1 MSEATDSTKLLM
13 AGGDVVLTS
22 DLWDSYRRAI
32 LKTRSKS
39 NQRSRALLQTD
50 INVFFYH
57 ARLSVSFF
65 LFSFATQLTQNV
77 I

>member
-1 MSEATDSTKLLM
+1 MSEATDCTKLLM
-13 AGGDVVLTS
+13 AGGDVVLTL

-50 INVFFYH
+50 INFFYQ